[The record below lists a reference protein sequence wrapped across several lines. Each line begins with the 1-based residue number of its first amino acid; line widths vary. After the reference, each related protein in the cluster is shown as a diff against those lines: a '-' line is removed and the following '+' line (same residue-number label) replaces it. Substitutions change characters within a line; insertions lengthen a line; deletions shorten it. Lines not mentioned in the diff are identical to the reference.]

1 MPGHISQKLAER
13 CYPTGQPLSNEAS
26 VLPPSEN
33 CCPIL
38 LSIKAAGLP
47 SERPFSEG
55 WNALVLPDHG
65 GAVVREG
72 VRWIKIILL
81 FGGKFKKSK

>member
-1 MPGHISQKLAER
+1 MPAHISQEHAER
-13 CYPTGQPLSNEAS
+13 RFPTDQLLSNEAS

-33 CCPIL
+33 CCPLL

-55 WNALVLPDHG
+55 WNALVLLDHG